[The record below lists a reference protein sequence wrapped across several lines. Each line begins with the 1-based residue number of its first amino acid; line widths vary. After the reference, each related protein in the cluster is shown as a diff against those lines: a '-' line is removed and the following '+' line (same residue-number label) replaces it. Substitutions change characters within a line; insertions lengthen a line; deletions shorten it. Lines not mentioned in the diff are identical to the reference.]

1 MVGCSLLVHV
11 LAHLC
16 REVRSYLHRK
26 CLDDAISA
34 VNHGRIVLRGF
45 SVGDPVQEPPALVR
59 TSVEPEVPGK
69 GLRVGD
75 PVPESPALART
86 SVKPEVP
93 WDYVRGVFLL
103 VRPTPMFGSEATI
116 AVPSLPCLGRGAP
129 VLTPL
134 WAAPLSRAA

>member
-1 MVGCSLLVHV
+1 MGSEAVAIKSTYAWPVGSE
-11 LAHLC
+11 A
-16 REVRSYLHRK
+16 
-26 CLDDAISA
+26 
-34 VNHGRIVLRGF
+34 
-45 SVGDPVQEPPALVR
+45 
-59 TSVEPEVPGK
+59 SVEPEVPGK

-116 AVPSLPCLGRGAP
+116 VVPSLPCLGRGAP
-129 VLTPL
+129 VLTPFMGRTFKPGRMSVRTAEAGYQL
-134 WAAPLSRAA
+134 FVAVSRPLKSPNVPILP